1 MLELSLVNDR
11 PSLTPME
18 SNRESL
24 EVLITMLMMMQQIDE
39 CADKVTSDSI
49 TIISAAL
56 QNPAEA

>member
-11 PSLTPME
+11 PFLTPME

-24 EVLITMLMMMQQIDE
+24 ETLITMLMMIQQIDE